1 MKIGLYQHYN
11 GNYYHV
17 LGICRHSETLEEMV
31 AYRALY
37 GDYGLWV
44 RPRNMFLETVTVD
57 GNKRSRFEFIRE
69 LDFEP
74 PKLR

>member
-1 MKIGLYQHYN
+1 MKTGLYQHYN

-31 AYRALY
+31 ACRALY

-44 RPRNMFLETVTVD
+44 RPKNMFLETVTVD
-57 GNKRSRFEFIRE
+57 GSNRSRFEFIRE
-69 LDFEP
+69 LDLEP